1 MRALVTGATG
11 FVGRHLLARL
21 PGPVHVL
28 SRDAARAERT
38 LAKFD
43 VRAFEWDPDREAPI
57 PQAAF
62 EEVDVV
68 FNLAGESIAE
78 GTWTDEKKRRIRDSR
93 VVGTRRLV
101 EAISVLETR
110 PQVLVS
116 ASAVGWYGDRGD
128 QILTEDE
135 PPANDFLASVCVEW
149 EREAMRAEQV
159 GLRVVT
165 PRFGVVLGRD
175 GGALEKMLPIFRW
188 GAGGKLGSGE
198 QYVPWIHI
206 EDLVQ
211 LLLFVATQESLSG
224 AVNAASPHPVT
235 NARFTKALGEA
246 MRRPTLFGA
255 PKFALKALAGEMS
268 EMLLNSQRVVP
279 AKALAAGFAFQHPQ
293 IEEALRDLLDRD
305 RA

>member
-28 SRDAARAERT
+28 SRDAAKAERT
-38 LAKFD
+38 LKQFD
-43 VRAFEWDPDREAPI
+43 VRAFRWAPDGSDPI
-57 PQAAF
+57 PQSAF
-62 EEVDVV
+62 DGVDVV

-101 EAISVLETR
+101 EAISVLDAR
-110 PQVLVS
+110 PRVLLS

-128 QILTEDE
+128 AVLTEDE
-135 PPANDFLASVCVEW
+135 PPANDFLGSVCIEW
-149 EREAMRAEQV
+149 EREASRAEKA

-165 PRFGVVLGRD
+165 PRLGVVFGRD
-175 GGALEKMLPIFRW
+175 GGALEKMLPVFKW

-206 EDLVQ
+206 EDLAR
-211 LLLFVATQESLSG
+211 LLLFVATHETLAG
-224 AVNAASPHPVT
+224 PVNATSPNPVT
-235 NARFTKALGEA
+235 NAQFTKAMGEA
-246 MRRPTLFGA
+246 THRPTLFGA

-268 EMLLNSQRVVP
+268 DLLLYSQRVVP
-279 AKALAAGFAFQHPQ
+279 AKALAAGFAFQHPE
-293 IEEALRDLLDRD
+293 IEGALADLLHQDR
-305 RA
+305 R